1 MASKFNNL
9 NEQKTPSLKPK
20 TSKVIGI
27 VGQLH
32 DVPPDTSI
40 KLSTP
45 SVNPSIDNTVK
56 PSVKSS
62 IKPSVKSSVKSSVD
76 NTVKTKKKQQSNTD
90 KSKNDV
96 GGNTIIFVGGRDDRK
111 DKVTGKLKDKPLDEQ
126 TALLQTNVTGDVIPF
141 RYTPISTALASLT
154 KHPDAKVI
162 LFSAGCAGAM
172 FFAKAMSD
180 PTKLYIVEPYALS
193 GSTTKSVRAAVKLG
207 TPRSNVYVGNIPG
220 RGLGIVEGA
229 SSMPT
234 LKGGT
239 MPSHWNALR
248 EIGKL
253 I

>member
-1 MASKFNNL
+1 MATKFNNL
-9 NEQKTPSLKPK
+9 NEQLKITPVEKTER
-20 TSKVIGI
+20 VIGI
-27 VGQLH
+27 AGQLH
-32 DVPPDTSI
+32 DEPLSQPQNLESNDVVQNDVKKELVP
-40 KLSTP
+40 
-45 SVNPSIDNTVK
+45 
-56 PSVKSS
+56 VKSK
-62 IKPSVKSSVKSSVD
+62 IVKSNNVKS
-76 NTVKTKKKQQSNTD
+76 NNVKSKTD
-90 KSKNDV
+90 KSKNDTS
-96 GGNTIIFVGGRDDRK
+96 NTIIFVGGRDDRK

-126 TALLQTNVTGDVIPF
+126 TALLQTNVTGDIIPF
-141 RYTPISTALASLT
+141 RYTPISSALASLT

-172 FFAKAMSD
+172 FFAKAMAD

-207 TPRSNVYVGNIPG
+207 TPRTNVYVGNIPG